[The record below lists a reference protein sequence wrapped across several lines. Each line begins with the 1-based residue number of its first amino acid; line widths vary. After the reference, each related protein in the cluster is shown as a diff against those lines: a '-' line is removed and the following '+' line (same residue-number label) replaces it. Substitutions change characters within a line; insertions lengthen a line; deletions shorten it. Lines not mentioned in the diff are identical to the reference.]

1 MGGQLDG
8 NFLLGSLPQVYFDC
22 HIDYLLCGEYI
33 FFSSLIANVGGVAQW
48 ENVGLWPANFPC
60 PALDLQLMGDH

>member
-8 NFLLGSLPQVYFDC
+8 NFLFGSLPQVYFDC

-48 ENVGLWPANFPC
+48 
-60 PALDLQLMGDH
+60 